1 MQVACAPVFREAVL
15 PDLINHHNLAMSYTM
30 KTLVFSTK
38 VVLDGVPAGFSG
50 RFKMLHLESGELY
63 VYRVHITKQK
73 YTGTQV
79 PGMGS
84 PEEDI
89 AWWRRM
95 FHALV
100 SFIERYNREYGY
112 LPSDKNIYQDSR
124 YYTGESM
131 FGKKISFVV
140 EEAMQRDLNEREVIL
155 RDFADQAPAAEEVQ
169 D

>member
-1 MQVACAPVFREAVL
+1 MT
-15 PDLINHHNLAMSYTM
+15 DTM

-50 RFKMLHLESGELY
+50 RFKMLHLESGQLY

-73 YTGTQV
+73 YTGTHV

-84 PEEDI
+84 AEEDH
-89 AWWRRM
+89 AWWQRM

-100 SFIERYNREYGY
+100 SFVERYNREYGY

-124 YYTGESM
+124 FYTGERM
-131 FGKKISFVV
+131 FGNKISFTVD
-140 EEAMQRDLNEREVIL
+140 EAKQRDLADREVIL
-155 RDFADQAPAAEEVQ
+155 RDFADQASAAEGVE
-169 D
+169 

>member
-1 MQVACAPVFREAVL
+1 MLLRHGFENGRVL
-15 PDLINHHNLAMSYTM
+15 CGLSTTIIKGIINTM

-50 RFKMLHLESGELY
+50 RFKMLHLESGRLY

-73 YTGTQV
+73 YTGTHV

-84 PEEDI
+84 REEDI
-89 AWWRRM
+89 AWWQRM

-100 SFIERYNREYGY
+100 SFIEQYNREYGY
-112 LPSDKNIYQDSR
+112 LPSDQNIYQDSR
-124 YYTGESM
+124 FYTGEKM

-140 EEAMQRDLNEREVIL
+140 DEAMQRDLDDREVVL
-155 RDFADQAPAAEEVQ
+155 SDFADHLPAVEQKEE
-169 D
+169 